1 VGRKCIEPGWNWELL
16 GVVWGFG
23 ARVGKRHGVRRW
35 RHAAGARCCR
45 AVAEVDVDEDLL
57 SVALSC
63 HAVSAPRTWP
73 PRGAPRAVRSS
84 RLTRRRFVARR
95 IS

>member
-1 VGRKCIEPGWNWELL
+1 M
-16 GVVWGFG
+16 VWGFG
-23 ARVGKRHGVRRW
+23 ARVGKRHGVRCS
-35 RHAAGARCCR
+35 RHAVGARCYR
-45 AVAEVDVDEDLL
+45 AVAAAEVDEDWLT
-57 SVALSC
+57 VALSC

-84 RLTRRRFVARR
+84 RLTRKRFVARR